1 MYSYHVYMQLLRE
14 HTSLRKRQSNQEEP
28 PLRTKRNKQTNDV
41 QKPRSS
47 NGSSNSRRKD
57 SETTNNNETKKKKKK
72 RREEKTEIPKMVDQ
86 RSPPKPKTKLRVSA
100 RRKLPDRPDT
110 PNARK
115 KEKRKRGPC
124 VSHFRF
130 TYDEVDKLSILAQ
143 AYLPA
148 RKQASLSPSPLLL
161 PKKKT
166 RTPQKED
173 GCKAAQCIH
182 LHTHISTQKLRC
194 IHNIGYKV

>member
-57 SETTNNNETKKKKKK
+57 SETTNNNETKKKKK

>member
-14 HTSLRKRQSNQEEP
+14 HTSLRKRQSNQKEP

-57 SETTNNNETKKKKKK
+57 SETTNNNETKKKKK

-86 RSPPKPKTKLRVSA
+86 RSPPQPKTKLRVSA